1 MKNQNIVSGMA
12 REIEAEF
19 SLFFFKKAKM
29 IFVLDKDVA

>member
-19 SLFFFKKAKM
+19 SLFSLKSQND
-29 IFVLDKDVA
+29 ICP